1 MYLSSAI
8 KSLTCGASLG
18 LLSLL
23 VTTWVPRPVVLIMFG
38 SGVFLMAFGWIITL
52 FISFNAIMG
61 SDVVSSDN
69 LIRH

>member
-1 MYLSSAI
+1 
-8 KSLTCGASLG
+8 
-18 LLSLL
+18 
-23 VTTWVPRPVVLIMFG
+23 LIMFG